1 MPGKI
6 LVTSQRG
13 GSRVAL
19 IGPSGKQ
26 LLSSELFREPRAKG
40 ATVRA
45 LKGLLGSKVTV
56 EDNTASAKTTAVGK
70 RGLNGKTPPTRR
82 ARGLKASS
90 ANKSPNKSTSKR
102 SASTGASQS
111 LEAGTADALAE
122 TRPARRRPRKS

>member
-1 MPGKI
+1 LPGKI

-26 LLSSELFREPRAKG
+26 LLSSELFTEPRAKG

-56 EDNTASAKTTAVGK
+56 EDNTVSAKTTAVSK

-90 ANKSPNKSTSKR
+90 ATKSPNKSTSKR
-102 SASTGASQS
+102 SASTGGSQP
-111 LEAGTADALAE
+111 LDAGTSGVITG